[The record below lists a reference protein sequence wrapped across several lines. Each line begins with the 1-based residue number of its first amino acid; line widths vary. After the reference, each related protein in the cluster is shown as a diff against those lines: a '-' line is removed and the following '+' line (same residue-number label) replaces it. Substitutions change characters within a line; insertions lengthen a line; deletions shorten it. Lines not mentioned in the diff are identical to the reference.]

1 MHRVSLIL
9 IELYKLYE
17 YDKAKSYDR
26 FMAHH
31 SGENSV
37 VRGIENG
44 RPKSCSGFWVHIL
57 SINTMT
63 TYYVIVRTGRFL
75 LSR

>member
-1 MHRVSLIL
+1 MIRR
-9 IELYKLYE
+9 
-17 YDKAKSYDR
+17 KSYDR

-44 RPKSCSGFWVHIL
+44 RPNPVQVWVHIL

-63 TYYVIVRTGRFL
+63 TIML
-75 LSR
+75 L